1 MEKKVGFIGLG
12 IMGIPMVRNLIKAG
26 FDVTVYNRTASKVD
40 KMVAEGAQKV
50 NSPAEVARKNAVI
63 ITMVSDTPDVEKV
76 ILGENGVIEGV
87 HPDSV
92 VIDMSTI
99 SPQATRKIAARLEE
113 KKANMLDAPVSG
125 GEGGAIAGTL
135 SIMVGGDALILE
147 RCRTVLEAMGKM
159 ITFIGGHGMGQTTKL
174 MNQILVAGNLNA
186 VCEALVFAQKQGVDL
201 QKAIEAVKGGAAGS
215 WQLSNLGPK
224 IVKRDFAPGFM
235 VELLQKDL
243 RLVNEA
249 AESTKTPLL
258 ATTLIH
264 QLFSSLEAAGD
275 GKNGTQAL
283 VKAVERLAN
292 VEVKQ
297 KNE

>member
-12 IMGIPMVRNLIKAG
+12 IMGLPMVRNLMKAG
-26 FDVTVYNRTASKVD
+26 FEVTVYNRTASKAD
-40 KMVAEGAQKV
+40 KMVTEGAQKAD
-50 NSPAEVARKNAVI
+50 SPVAVARKNTVI

-76 ILGENGVIEGV
+76 ILGENGVIEGIQ
-87 HPDSV
+87 PDAV

-99 SPQATRKIAARLEE
+99 SPLATRKIAARLEE
-113 KKANMLDAPVSG
+113 KKAHMLDAPVSG

-135 SIMVGGDALILE
+135 SIMVGGNAATLE
-147 RCRTVLEAMGKM
+147 RCRPVLEAMGKT
-159 ITFIGGHGMGQTTKL
+159 ITYIGGHGMGQTTKL

-201 QKAIEAVKGGAAGS
+201 QKAIKAVKGGAAGS

-224 IVKRDFAPGFM
+224 IIKRDFAPGFM

-249 AESTKTPLL
+249 AESTKTPLM

-264 QLFSSLEAAGD
+264 QLFSSLEATGD
-275 GKNGTQAL
+275 GKLGTQAL
-283 VKAVERLAN
+283 AKVVERLAN
-292 VEVKQ
+292 TEVKQ
-297 KNE
+297 KSE

>member
-12 IMGIPMVRNLIKAG
+12 IMGLPMVRNLMKAG
-26 FDVTVYNRTASKVD
+26 FEVTVYNRTASKAD
-40 KMVAEGAQKV
+40 KMVTEGAQKAD
-50 NSPAEVARKNAVI
+50 SPVAVARKNTVI

-76 ILGENGVIEGV
+76 ILGENGVIEGIR
-87 HPDSV
+87 PDSV

-113 KKANMLDAPVSG
+113 KKAHMLDAPVSG

-147 RCRTVLEAMGKM
+147 RCRPVLEAMGKT
-159 ITFIGGHGMGQTTKL
+159 ITYIGGHGMGQTTKL

-215 WQLSNLGPK
+215 WQLSNLGPR
-224 IVKRDFAPGFM
+224 IIRRDFQPGFM

-243 RLVNEA
+243 RLVGEA
-249 AESTKTPLL
+249 SESMKTPLL

-292 VEVKQ
+292 TEVKQ
-297 KNE
+297 KSE

>member
-12 IMGIPMVRNLIKAG
+12 IMGIPMVRNLMKAG
-26 FDVTVYNRTASKVD
+26 FDVTVYNRTTAKAD
-40 KMVAEGAQKV
+40 KMVAEGAKKA
-50 NSPAEVARKNAVI
+50 SLPADVAMNNMVI

-76 ILGENGVIEGV
+76 SLGENGVIEGIQ
-87 HPDSV
+87 PDAV

-99 SPQATRKIAARLEE
+99 SPEATRKLASRLEE
-113 KKANMLDAPVSG
+113 KKAYMLDAPVSG

-135 SIMVGGDALILE
+135 SIMVGGDAVILE
-147 RCRTVLEAMGKM
+147 RCRPVLEVMGKN
-159 ITFIGGHGMGQTTKL
+159 ITYIGGHGMGQTTKL

-215 WQLSNLGPK
+215 WQLSNLGPR
-224 IVKRDFAPGFM
+224 IIKRDFAPGFM

-264 QLFSSLEAAGD
+264 QLFTSLETAGD
-275 GKNGTQAL
+275 GKLGTQAL
-283 VKAVERLAN
+283 AKVVERLAN